1 MTKFTN
7 VSNLIKARIFYVDT
21 SFLSQIRLCSL
32 IDSILFLN
40 LSQMSFTI
48 YQLVVIMYFIIND
61 VNNGMSKCCTYF
73 TGQLSCS
80 SSTWEYSTLDSSYND
95 LDNVAGLLNLRNSQ
109 H

>member
-1 MTKFTN
+1 
-7 VSNLIKARIFYVDT
+7 
-21 SFLSQIRLCSL
+21 
-32 IDSILFLN
+32 
-40 LSQMSFTI
+40 MSFTI